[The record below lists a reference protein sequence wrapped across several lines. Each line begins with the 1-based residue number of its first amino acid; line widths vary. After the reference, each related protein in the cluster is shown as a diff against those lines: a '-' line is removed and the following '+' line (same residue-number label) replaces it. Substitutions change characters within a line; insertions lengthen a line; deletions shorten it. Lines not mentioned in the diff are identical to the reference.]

1 MVRCVGRAAV
11 AASGLHGL
19 LIDTV
24 ARRINEIGMRIALG
38 ATSSRVTRMVLREAS
53 AMVLTFLIVTIFKT
67 ECAVRTIWR
76 ATASGSMLVLS
87 AKREPGEGYWNLLK

>member
-1 MVRCVGRAAV
+1 V

-53 AMVLTFLIVTIFKT
+53 AMVCARLIIGVPLAFWGKR
-67 ECAVRTIWR
+67 CA
-76 ATASGSMLVLS
+76 ATLVADLP
-87 AKREPGEGYWNLLK
+87 A